1 LGYSIVIVLHVV
13 AVVLWIGGVG
23 FVTMVLF
30 PALQVMEDSMEKVRF
45 FLRAEKRFSTLAKAY
60 IVLVGITGALLF
72 INRGGFGSLTT
83 GEAYLLGFKVFVW
96 LLFAILLFGAERRL
110 MKVLISAQTAPDV
123 AFRRLSLFHWV
134 MLILSLI
141 AITFGIAITLD
152 L

>member
-1 LGYSIVIVLHVV
+1 MGYSIVIVLHVV

-30 PALQVMEDSMEKVRF
+30 PALQVMEDSMEKVKF
-45 FLRAEKRFSTLAKAY
+45 FLRFEKRFSIFAKIY
-60 IVLVGITGALLF
+60 IVLVGITGVFLF
-72 INRGGFGSLTT
+72 INRGGFGGLTT
-83 GEAYLLGFKVFVW
+83 GEVNLLGFKVFIW

-110 MKVLISAQTAPDV
+110 MKVLISSQTAPDV

-134 MLILSLI
+134 MLILTLI
-141 AITFGIAITLD
+141 AIAFGVAITLD